1 MLAESL
7 RLVLERH
14 IERAQPA
21 DIALWSLR
29 GLGALDQRLEPAMLE
44 AELRLLLDGRQL
56 SALPVARLA
65 ARDAPATAAALG
77 AALGGFYEA
86 AWGASP
92 ALRRAGS
99 ERVIASGF
107 DELFNHLDP
116 YSRYVSA
123 AEARQARE
131 RRVGQSGL
139 GLRIGVRRDTLSVVA
154 VTPGGPADEAGIRI
168 GDRLVAVDG
177 RRLGPRDPGLAAALL
192 EGPEGS
198 EVTLRLARGRRE
210 RDVTLVREVVV
221 PETVTAERRDNIL
234 FLRVSGFSVLTD
246 RRITAVL
253 VDAFDER
260 PPRGVVLDL
269 RGNRGGLLG
278 QAVAVADAFLVAGEV
293 ARTEGRHPEAA
304 RRYEAGGQDLAQG
317 RPVVVLVDGRTASA
331 AEIVAMGL
339 AERGRAVVVGSATM
353 GKGLIQLV
361 GPLPN
366 GAEILVT
373 WSQVVAP
380 SGWPVQGLGVLPAVC
395 TSLGPDSLAAAL
407 AGLGRGEIAMAPVLA
422 RIRGLRPPVPP
433 AEVAALRGACPPAE
447 GRAADIAAARA
458 LIERP
463 SAYLAALRPF
473 LP

>member
-29 GLGALDQRLEPAMLE
+29 GLGALDQRLTPAVLQ
-44 AELRLLLDGRQL
+44 AELRLLLDGRQVT
-56 SALPVARLA
+56 ALPVARLA
-65 ARDAPATAAALG
+65 ARDVPTTAAALG
-77 AALGGFYEA
+77 TALGGFYEA

-107 DELFNHLDP
+107 EELFNHLDP

-139 GLRIGVRRDTLSVVA
+139 GLRVGVRRGALSVVT
-154 VTPGGPADEAGIRI
+154 VTRGGPAEEAGIRI

-269 RGNRGGLLG
+269 RGNRGGLLT
-278 QAVAVADAFLVAGEV
+278 QAVAVADAFLVTGEV

-395 TSLGPDSLAAAL
+395 TSLGPDSLTAAL

-422 RIRGLRPPVPP
+422 RIRGLRPPVPA
-433 AEVAALRGACPPAE
+433 AELVALRGACPPAE
-447 GRAADIAAARA
+447 GRAADIAAART

-463 SAYLAALRPF
+463 SSYLAALRPF

>member
-1 MLAESL
+1 MLGESF

-14 IERAQPA
+14 LERAQPA
-21 DIALWSLR
+21 DLALWSLR
-29 GLGALDQRLEPAMLE
+29 GLGALDQRLEPALLQ
-44 AELRLLLDGRQL
+44 AELRLLLEGRL
-56 SALPVARLA
+56 LAALPLARLA
-65 ARDAPATAAALG
+65 ARDAAAAGAALA

-86 AWGASP
+86 AWAASP
-92 ALRRAGS
+92 LLRRAGS

-107 DELFNHLDP
+107 EEVFNHLDP
-116 YSRYVSA
+116 YSRYVTP
-123 AEARQARE
+123 AEARAARE
-131 RRVGQSGL
+131 SRVGQSGL
-139 GLRIGVRRDTLSVVA
+139 GLRVGLRRESLQVVA
-154 VTPGGPADEAGIRI
+154 VTPGGPAAAAGIRV
-168 GDRLVAVDG
+168 GDVLVAVDG
-177 RRLGPRDPGLAAALL
+177 RRLGPGDPGLAATLL

-198 EVTLRLARGRRE
+198 EVVLTLLRGRRE
-210 RDVTLVREVVV
+210 REVRLVREVVV

-234 FLRVSGFSVLTD
+234 WVRISGFSVLTD
-246 RRITAVL
+246 RRLTAVL
-253 VDAFDER
+253 VDAFAER

-293 ARTEGRHPEAA
+293 VRTEGRHPEAL

-331 AEIVAMGL
+331 AEIVALGL

-361 GPLPN
+361 APLPN
-366 GAEILVT
+366 GAEIQIT

-380 SGWPVQGLGVLPAVC
+380 SGWPLQGLGVLPTVC
-395 TSLGPDSLAAAL
+395 TSLGAESLAAAL
-407 AGLGRGEIAMAPVLA
+407 TRLPQGEVAMAPVLA
-422 RIRGLRPPVPP
+422 RARASRPPVPA
-433 AEVAALRGACPPAE
+433 AEIAALRSACPPAE
-447 GRAADIAAARA
+447 GRAADPAAARV

-463 SAYLAALRPF
+463 AAYLSALRPY

>member
-1 MLAESL
+1 VLAESL

-21 DIALWSLR
+21 DLALWSLR
-29 GLGALDQRLEPAMLE
+29 GLGALDQRLEPAVLQ
-44 AELRLLLDGRQL
+44 AELRLLLDGRQIT
-56 SALPVARLA
+56 ALPVARLA
-65 ARDAPATAAALG
+65 ARDTTTTAAALG

-86 AWGASP
+86 AWAVSP

-107 DELFNHLDP
+107 EELFNHLDP

-139 GLRIGVRRDTLSVVA
+139 GLRVGVRRETLAVVA
-154 VTPGGPADEAGIRI
+154 VTPGGPAEEAGIRV

-177 RRLGPRDPGLAAALL
+177 RPLGPRDPGLAAALL

-253 VDAFDER
+253 VDAFAER

-269 RGNRGGLLG
+269 RGNRGGLLT
-278 QAVAVADAFLVAGEV
+278 QAVSVADAFLVSGEV

-395 TSLGPDSLAAAL
+395 TSLGQEALGAAL
-407 AGLGRGEIAMAPVLA
+407 AGLGRGEVAMAPVLA
-422 RIRGLRPPVPP
+422 RIRATRPPVPA

-447 GRAADIAAARA
+447 GRAADLAAART

>member
-1 MLAESL
+1 MLGESL

-29 GLGALDQRLEPAMLE
+29 GLGALDQRLEPAVLQ
-44 AELRLLLDGRQL
+44 AELRLLLDGRQIT
-56 SALPVARLA
+56 ALPVSRLA
-65 ARDAPATAAALG
+65 ARDAPTTAAALG
-77 AALGGFYEA
+77 TALGGFYEA

-107 DELFNHLDP
+107 EELFNHLDP
-116 YSRYVSA
+116 YSRYVTA

-139 GLRIGVRRDTLSVVA
+139 GLRVGVRRDTLSVVA

-177 RRLGPRDPGLAAALL
+177 RPLGPRDPGLAATLL

-198 EVTLRLARGRRE
+198 EVTLRLARARRE

-269 RGNRGGLLG
+269 RGNRGGLLS
-278 QAVAVADAFLVAGEV
+278 QAVSVADAFLVAGEV

-380 SGWPVQGLGVLPAVC
+380 SGWPVQGLGVLPVVC
-395 TSLGPDSLAAAL
+395 TSLGPDSLAGAL

-422 RIRGLRPPVPP
+422 RIRSLRPPVPA
-433 AEVAALRGACPPAE
+433 AELAALRGACPPAE
-447 GRAADIAAARA
+447 GRAADLAAART

-463 SAYLAALRPF
+463 SAYLTALRPF